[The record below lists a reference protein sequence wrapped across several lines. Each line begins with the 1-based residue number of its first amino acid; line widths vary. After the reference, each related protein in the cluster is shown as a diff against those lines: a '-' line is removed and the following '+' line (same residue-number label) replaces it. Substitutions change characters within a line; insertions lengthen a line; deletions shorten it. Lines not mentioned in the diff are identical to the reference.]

1 MGGKRKLKTYN
12 NRSIIKLNIL
22 LTILFVMVI
31 CVGTAID
38 NDREE
43 KLLII
48 ANEDKEKILLEEEA
62 SKVKE
67 DKIKETIPGIVCWGD
82 SLTAGTGGE
91 GTTYPN
97 TLASLIKNNI
107 YNIPVINMGVG
118 GENTNTIIG
127 RAGSVP
133 FIVGEF
139 TIPKDT
145 SRVEITL
152 KSSNGK
158 SVAPLRQGD
167 AGVNPVII
175 NGIKGKIDI
184 EQNSSDSLQYT
195 YYFTRSEPGYS
206 INVKDGTE
214 VITSATDTYKDYI
227 NIIFIG
233 QNKGWDDYN
242 ELISQ
247 QRSIINKLDRNK
259 EKYLILGLTT
269 GTSDER
275 RGLEQVMANE
285 YGNKYINLRKYLS
298 SNGMQDANLKPTS
311 EDLEY
316 MKKGAVPPSL
326 LVDEVHFTKDGYKL
340 IGQVVYDRLIELEYF
355 KDIEQYIK

>member
-1 MGGKRKLKTYN
+1 MGKKRKSKIYN
-12 NRSIIKLNIL
+12 NRSLIKLNIL

-31 CVGTAID
+31 WVGTARD
-38 NDREE
+38 NDRAE
-43 KLLII
+43 KLLIM
-48 ANEDKEKILLEEEA
+48 ANEENEKIHLEEEGA
-62 SKVKE
+62 KSKE
-67 DKIKETIPGIVCWGD
+67 DKIKETLPGIVCWGD
-82 SLTAGTGGE
+82 SLTAGAGGE

-97 TLASLIKNNI
+97 TLESLIKNNI

-133 FIVGEF
+133 FIVGKF

-184 EQNSSDSLQYT
+184 EQEPGNSSEYT
-195 YYFTRSEPGYS
+195 YYFTRSEPGDS

-233 QNKGWDDYN
+233 QNGGWDDYN
-242 ELISQ
+242 DLISQ
-247 QRSIINKLDRNK
+247 QKSIISKLDKNK

-275 RGLEQVMANE
+275 YDLEQVMANE

-311 EDLEY
+311 EDLED
-316 MKKGAVPPSL
+316 MKKGAVPASL
-326 LVDEVHFTKDGYKL
+326 LVDEVHFNKIGYEL
-340 IGQVVYDRLIELEYF
+340 IGKVVYDRLIELEYF